1 MAMHTDESVSQA
13 ARPRREDA
21 IGIPPERPT
30 LIPAERYY
38 SPAPGFT
45 HLVLSGEERRIINV
59 HRNLERYL
67 QPPKDALP
75 TGTGT

>member
-1 MAMHTDESVSQA
+1 MAMHTDDTISDT

-21 IGIPPERPT
+21 IGTPPERPT

-45 HLVLSGEERRIINV
+45 HLVLSGEERRIINM

-67 QPPKDALP
+67 QLSEDALA
-75 TGTGT
+75 TGMGT